1 MFYPCFTQ
9 GFTQGFRKIWILFPL
24 NESLPRTKRCPPKR
38 CFRGSQT
45 RWTSR
50 RWDAQKTPYQR
61 NTTGDSWNLWW
72 LMIGDLIYLVIKV
85 WQKWWFDSDKI
96 KIFLIKLNFKMII
109 INWILVRCEARFG
122 EISVMGYLQW
132 TFSNKMVKGDVRSVG
147 KWGIHGPFSTNGNE
161 NISWGYLRGMS
172 PAIVV

>member
-1 MFYPCFTQ
+1 MFMTKKSGPFIYPCFTH
-9 GFTQGFRKIWILFPL
+9 GFRKIWILFPL
-24 NESLPRTKRCPPKR
+24 NQSHNGPPLRPPKR

-50 RWDAQKTPYQR
+50 RWDAQVPYQSAVGTQR
-61 NTTGDSWNLWW
+61 EMWNLW
-72 LMIGDLIYLVIKV
+72 

-96 KIFLIKLNFKMII
+96 KIFHHFFKMII
-109 INWILVRCEARFG
+109 IFNLWDVKPDLV
-122 EISVMGYLQW
+122 ISVMGYLQW